1 MEAHFHSFQWVNV
14 TEPMRSEGYGA
25 DWRSALPSQKVTP
38 REGESLE
45 SGSLRNKCKFATL
58 AKERHVIVSQ
68 LRPDS
73 ASSQERSSPNVTKAG
88 GPGTRCDPTLQVW
101 EWVAGAGFPLAR
113 CPKILQNTLTDD
125 AIYAVNKKRKR
136 MWKTCLWNT
145 APGILWLAGW
155 RGKKRTVFLL
165 SYGSRTGD
173 FFSFQMMTTRKGP
186 RLFSKYNILVIQ
198 IARGVMKD
206 GCLHAC

>member
-1 MEAHFHSFQWVNV
+1 
-14 TEPMRSEGYGA
+14 MRSEGYGA
-25 DWRSALPSQKVTP
+25 EWRSALPSQKVTP

-58 AKERHVIVSQ
+58 AKERHVILSQ

-88 GPGTRCDPTLQVW
+88 GPGTWCDPTLQVW

-113 CPKILQNTLTDD
+113 CPKILQNTLTYD
-125 AIYAVNKKRKR
+125 AIYAVCKKRKR

-145 APGILWLAGW
+145 APGIFWLAGW
-155 RGKKRTVFLL
+155 RGKKKTRQNCFFCLMGL
-165 SYGSRTGD
+165 GLGISSPSRWWPEERVLD
-173 FFSFQMMTTRKGP
+173 YSPSTTFW
-186 RLFSKYNILVIQ
+186 LFK
-198 IARGVMKD
+198 
-206 GCLHAC
+206 

>member
-1 MEAHFHSFQWVNV
+1 
-14 TEPMRSEGYGA
+14 MRSEGSSA
-25 DWRSALPSQKVTP
+25 EWRSALPSQKLTP

-73 ASSQERSSPNVTKAG
+73 ASSQEGSSPRVTKFG
-88 GPGTRCDPTLQVW
+88 GPGTRCNPTLHVW

-113 CPKILQNTLTDD
+113 CPKTPQNTLTYD

-145 APGILWLAGW
+145 APGLFWLAGW
-155 RGKKRTVFLL
+155 RGKKKGRTVFLL
-165 SYGSRTGD
+165 SSGSRTGE
-173 FFSFQMMTTRKGP
+173 FFSFQMMARRKGP
-186 RLFSKYNILVIQ
+186 LLFSRYNILVIQ
-198 IARGVMKD
+198 IARRVMKD
-206 GCLHAC
+206 GCTHAC